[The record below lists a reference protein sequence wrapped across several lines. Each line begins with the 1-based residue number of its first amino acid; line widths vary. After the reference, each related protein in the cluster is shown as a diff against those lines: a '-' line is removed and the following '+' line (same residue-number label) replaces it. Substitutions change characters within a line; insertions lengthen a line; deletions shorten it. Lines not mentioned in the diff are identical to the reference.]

1 LQFLKGFIK
10 YCRFVAVIKYIIGG
24 NEMVEH
30 LTTENFEKEVINS
43 DVPVVIDFY
52 ADWCGPCQM
61 MAPVFESLDKGYEGK
76 VKFLK
81 LDTQAQGHIAAQFGV
96 QSIPTLAVIRDGK
109 VIGSSVGF
117 MDEDSLKQ
125 KLNSIL
131 EK

>member
-1 LQFLKGFIK
+1 
-10 YCRFVAVIKYIIGG
+10 
-24 NEMVEH
+24 MVEH
-30 LTTENFEKEVINS
+30 LTAENFEGEVMNS

-61 MAPVFESLDKGYEGK
+61 MAPVFESLSEQYGGK

-81 LDTQAQGHIAAQFGV
+81 LDTQAEGHLAAQFGV
-96 QSIPTLAVIRDGK
+96 QSIPTLAVMRDGK

-125 KLNSIL
+125 KIDSIL
-131 EK
+131 GN